1 MKNKP
6 ERILYKTGLGQY
18 LLGDSQKVIKENLLK
33 KYKNKVQLIVT
44 SPPFP
49 LNNKKKYGNFLGE
62 EYKNWLSNFAPLF
75 SQLLTKNGSI
85 VMEMGNAWKP
95 GRPVQSLLSLESLIA
110 FVRNPK
116 ADLELCQEFICYNPS
131 RLPSPAQWVTVNR
144 IRTIDS
150 YTHVWWMSKS
160 DFPKADNKKVLRP
173 YSKSMLQLL
182 KRQTYNSG
190 KRPSEHIISEKSFL
204 TDNKGSIMHNVLE
217 MEQMDESR
225 ELRLPKN
232 MFSLANTNSNDF
244 FSTECRKKNIPIHP
258 ARMPIGLASFF
269 IEFLTDP
276 GDIVLDPFAGTN
288 TTGFCAE
295 KLKRKWLSI
304 EISKDYARQAAIR
317 FKDPVLKKKH
327 LKTIKKKIIL

>member
-1 MKNKP
+1 MRKP
-6 ERILYKTGLGQY
+6 LYKTSSGKY
-18 LLGDSQKVIKENLLK
+18 ILGDSQKLIKSGSLNA
-33 KYKNKVQLIVT
+33 YKNKVQLILF

-49 LNNKKKYGNFLGE
+49 LNAKKKYGNYLGE
-62 EYKNWLSNFAPLF
+62 EYKKWLSELAPLF
-75 SQLLTKNGSI
+75 SKLLKKDGSI
-85 VMEMGNAWKP
+85 IIEMGNAWEP
-95 GRPVQSLLSLESLIA
+95 GRPIQSLLSLESLIA
-110 FVRNPK
+110 FVKNPK
-116 ADLELCQEFICYNPS
+116 ADLKLCQEFICYNPS

-190 KRPSEHIISEKSFL
+190 TRPSEHTIGKKSFL
-204 TDNKGSIMHNVLE
+204 TNNKGSIMHNVLE
-217 MEQMDESR
+217 MEQIDESR

-232 MFSLANTNSNDF
+232 MFSLANTNSNDY
-244 FSTECRKKNIPIHP
+244 FSTECRKRKIPIHP

-276 GDIVLDPFAGTN
+276 GDIVFDPFAGTN
-288 TTGFCAE
+288 TTGYCAE
-295 KLKRKWLSI
+295 KLKRKWISI
-304 EISKDYARQAAIR
+304 EISKEYAEQASIR
-317 FKDPVLKKKH
+317 FNDPSLNKNKLKI
-327 LKTIKKKIIL
+327 IKK